1 MAVVSS
7 DPFKEHATV
16 MDALKASYSGPEDV
30 SMVEEVG
37 RIEKEMTE
45 LFGERILNMEAAI
58 RRLTTKV
65 EDARTDVSDRPER
78 EGVHEKRVSEL
89 QDAMNLSRENIEK
102 LSKENRF
109 LQQQCRKLVTE
120 AAALEQRRHDLEQF
134 SSKTDPRVRSLVSLY
149 VHITNTYW
157 DECSTSSHWK
167 GIHSCDGAMKRIDI
181 DRAEATEFDAINEV
195 WDEIGV

>member
-58 RRLTTKV
+58 R
-65 EDARTDVSDRPER
+65 
-78 EGVHEKRVSEL
+78 
-89 QDAMNLSRENIEK
+89 
-102 LSKENRF
+102 
-109 LQQQCRKLVTE
+109 
-120 AAALEQRRHDLEQF
+120 
-134 SSKTDPRVRSLVSLY
+134 
-149 VHITNTYW
+149 
-157 DECSTSSHWK
+157 ST
-167 GIHSCDGAMKRIDI
+167 
-181 DRAEATEFDAINEV
+181 
-195 WDEIGV
+195 